1 MNHIPFEVVLRTRA
15 PRRLYDR
22 VEAWR
27 KHAGLSLSQ
36 ALRVLIITG
45 LDVQERQSATSERE
59 AA

>member
-1 MNHIPFEVVLRTRA
+1 MNHIPFETVLRARA
-15 PRRLYDR
+15 PRRLAER

-27 KHAGLSLSQ
+27 KQAGLSLSQ

-45 LDVQERQSATSERE
+45 LDAQERQSATSERE

>member
-15 PRRLYDR
+15 PRRLAER

-27 KHAGLSLSQ
+27 KHAGLSLSE
-36 ALRVLIITG
+36 AMRYLLVRG
-45 LDVQERQSATSERE
+45 LDAEERAAHERRE